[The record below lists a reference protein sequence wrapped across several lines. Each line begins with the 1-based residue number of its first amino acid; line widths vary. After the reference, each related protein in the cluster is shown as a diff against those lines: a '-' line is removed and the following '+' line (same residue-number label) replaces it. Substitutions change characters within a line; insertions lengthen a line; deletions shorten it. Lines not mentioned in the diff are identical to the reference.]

1 MLSSSSADSLFTVA
15 INCLTEMLAA
25 TALPSTSIST
35 SIVNCFGENGGG
47 GGGRLGGGGL
57 GDGGGG
63 LGGGGDGDGGEG
75 EGGGGHGEGDGGD
88 KGGGGEGEEEATVP
102 TPQSVKPL
110 QQLLILRPEAP
121 PVEDRARTEQPQPDS
136 LEPQS
141 PTPQSAPGA
150 HSMFKTTSVFLK
162 AIEWTERASAEA

>member
-1 MLSSSSADSLFTVA
+1 
-15 INCLTEMLAA
+15 MLAKQ
-25 TALPSTSIST
+25 
-35 SIVNCFGENGGG
+35 EGGK
-47 GGGRLGGGGL
+47 GGGGL

-63 LGGGGDGDGGEG
+63 LGGGGDGDGGDG
-75 EGGGGHGEGDGGD
+75 EGGGGDGEGGDGEGC
-88 KGGGGEGEEEATVP
+88 GGGEGGGEREGEATVP

-110 QQLLILRPEAP
+110 QQLLILRAEAP

>member
-1 MLSSSSADSLFTVA
+1 
-15 INCLTEMLAA
+15 MLAA

-63 LGGGGDGDGGEG
+63 LGGGGDGDGGDG

-88 KGGGGEGEEEATVP
+88 KGGGGDRSGGKGEEEATVP

>member
-1 MLSSSSADSLFTVA
+1 MKTQA
-15 INCLTEMLAA
+15 E
-25 TALPSTSIST
+25 
-35 SIVNCFGENGGG
+35 
-47 GGGRLGGGGL
+47 GGGGL
-57 GDGGGG
+57 GDGGEG

-75 EGGGGHGEGDGGD
+75 LGGGGDGDGGEGLGGGGDGDGGDGEGGGGD
-88 KGGGGEGEEEATVP
+88 KGGGGDRSGGKGEEEATVP